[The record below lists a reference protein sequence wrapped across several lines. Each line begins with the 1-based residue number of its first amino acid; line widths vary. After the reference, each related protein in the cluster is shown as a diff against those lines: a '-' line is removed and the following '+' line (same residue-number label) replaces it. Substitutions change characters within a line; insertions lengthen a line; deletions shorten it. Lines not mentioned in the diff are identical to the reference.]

1 MEGGTLIT
9 IEGSNLGIRA
19 EDVRDN
25 IRIGDIPCELVN
37 YEISVKIECR
47 TGPAGYEMDAP
58 IKVGNGAKFTFSS
71 VKFSYKDI
79 QLNGLL
85 PQRGPQSGGT
95 KLSIIGKY
103 LDIGSR
109 TTAFLDNYEC
119 AVNRSQA
126 SSLQTTCITS
136 AARHPQEIRELTL
149 IIDGA
154 NRTYTCHNAPP
165 TVSIDSDTELELTK
179 GYNGLVLLR
188 LF

>member
-25 IRIGDIPCELVN
+25 IRIGNIPCELVN

-47 TGPAGYEMDAP
+47 TGPAGHEMSAP
-58 IKVGNGAKFTFSS
+58 IKVGNEAGFTESS

-79 QLNGLL
+79 QLDGLL

-95 KLSIIGKY
+95 KLSIIGKW
-103 LDIGSR
+103 LNIGSSI
-109 TTAFLDNYEC
+109 TAFLDNYEC
-119 AVNRSQA
+119 AVNGSQA
-126 SSLQTTCITS
+126 SSSQITCTTS

-154 NRTYTCHNAPP
+154 NRTYTCRNAPP
-165 TVSIDSDTELELTK
+165 TATTGDMETDLDLTK
-179 GYNGLVLLR
+179 GYNG
-188 LF
+188 

>member
-37 YEISVKIECR
+37 YDISVKIECR
-47 TGPAGYEMDAP
+47 TGPSGYEMSAP
-58 IKVGNGAKFTFSS
+58 IKVGNAAGYTESS

-79 QLNGLL
+79 QLDGLL

-95 KLSIIGKY
+95 KLSIIGKW
-103 LDIGSR
+103 LNIGSSI
-109 TTAFLDNYEC
+109 TAFLDNYEC
-119 AVNRSQA
+119 AVNGSQA
-126 SSLQTTCITS
+126 SSSQITCTTS

-154 NRTYTCHNAPP
+154 NRTYTCRNAPP
-165 TVSIDSDTELELTK
+165 TVPSDTDTDLDLK
-179 GYNGLVLLR
+179 SYNG
-188 LF
+188 